1 MVLDRNYIERSKNAK
16 LIVEYCE
23 NVADEFDIELTKEP
37 YWVLAAK
44 EGALVDDYC
53 KLIIETTTGSVK
65 VGLSREEIENFP
77 TILGNHKDENK
88 IKSKLESLK

>member
-16 LIVEYCE
+16 LIVDYCE
-23 NVADEFDIELTKEP
+23 NVADEIEIELTKEP

-44 EGALVDDYC
+44 EGALAGDYC
-53 KLIIETTTGSVK
+53 KLIIETTKGSVK
-65 VGLSREEIENFP
+65 IDLSREEIENYP
-77 TILGNHKDENK
+77 TIISKHKNENK